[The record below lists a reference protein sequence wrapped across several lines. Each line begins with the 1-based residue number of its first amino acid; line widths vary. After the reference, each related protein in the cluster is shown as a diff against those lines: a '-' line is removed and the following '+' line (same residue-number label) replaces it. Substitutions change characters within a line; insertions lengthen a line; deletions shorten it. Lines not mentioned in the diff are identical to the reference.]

1 MLYPELRAEVCTA
14 NRELPKNGLVVWTA
28 GNVSAIV
35 RTAGHVIIKPSGVLF
50 DDLTPESMVVVD
62 LEGKVVE
69 GKLKPSVDLG
79 VHLYVYRH
87 RPDVGG
93 ICHTH
98 SPYATSFALLGQPI
112 PVALTPIAHLLGRDV
127 PCSRYARP
135 ADDDTGQAIVETA
148 AGGMAVLVNRHGPF
162 TLAAGAMDSVKIAAQ
177 IEESARTVHYAM
189 MRGAVTPLP
198 PEELKR
204 SYDFYHSNYGQ
215 KPH

>member
-1 MLYPELRAEVCTA
+1 MLYPELRAEVCAA
-14 NRELPKNGLVVWTA
+14 NKELPKNGLVVWTG

-35 RTAGHVIIKPSGVLF
+35 RSAGHVIIKPSGVFF
-50 DDLTPESMVVVD
+50 DDLTPESMVVAD

-98 SPYATSFALLGQPI
+98 APYATSFALLGKAI
-112 PVALTPIAHLLGRDV
+112 PAALTPLAHLLGRDV
-127 PCSRYARP
+127 PCSRYVQP
-135 ADDDTGQAIVETA
+135 ASDETGKAIVETA
-148 AGGMAVLVNRHGPF
+148 AGGMAVLIDRHGPF
-162 TLAAGAMDSVKIAAQ
+162 TLAATPMDSVKIAAQ
-177 IEESARTVHYAM
+177 VEEAARTIHYAM
-189 MRGAVTPLP
+189 MRGEVTPLP
-198 PEELKR
+198 PEELSR
-204 SYDFYHSNYGQ
+204 SFAFYHANYGQ